1 MNLSLDF
8 KVNLHEYCVLLVQ
21 DKLNVLKQQI
31 AARKHDLESASKSS
45 AGDKHETSRAMIH
58 LEQEKLGLQFIE
70 VEKQNHLLAQ
80 IAVKQHSTFQ
90 SGTLIY
96 TPKAFFYIAVGLGKI
111 TFQNNEVYVISP
123 ISPLAQAFLNSKSLE
138 NISFQTSNYSILSIV

>member
-8 KVNLHEYCVLLVQ
+8 KENLHRYCVSLVQ

-70 VEKQNHLLAQ
+70 VKKQNNLLAQ
-80 IAVKQHSTFQ
+80 ITLKQHSTFK
-90 SGTLIY
+90 SGSLIH
-96 TPKAFFYIAVGLGKI
+96 TPKALFYIAVGLGKI
-111 TFQNNEVYVISP
+111 TFQNKDVYVISP
-123 ISPLAQAFLNSKSLE
+123 ISSLAQAFLNSKSLDSV
-138 NISFQTSNYSILSIV
+138 SFQTSNYSILSLV